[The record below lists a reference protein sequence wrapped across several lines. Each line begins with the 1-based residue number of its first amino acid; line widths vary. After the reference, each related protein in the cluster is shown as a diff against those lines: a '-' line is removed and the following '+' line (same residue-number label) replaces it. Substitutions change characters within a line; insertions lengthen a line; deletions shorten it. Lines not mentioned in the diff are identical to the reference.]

1 MYTLIRLRDGTIM
14 EAVVLANK
22 QSRMRLAVAGRKD
35 AMELQLCGL
44 DWFDERNEPVQ
55 FGFLQIGRASCR
67 ERGVDLG
74 GRRIIKKRKKKE
86 GNKEHRL
93 HLYDGDSET
102 GQTLGRQ

>member
-55 FGFLQIGRASCR
+55 FGFCWRTMTKPAKRQSWRGQPVGTPANR
-67 ERGVDLG
+67 EA
-74 GRRIIKKRKKKE
+74 
-86 GNKEHRL
+86 RL
-93 HLYDGDSET
+93 
-102 GQTLGRQ
+102 

>member
-55 FGFLQIGRASCR
+55 FGFLLAKDDEACEAPKLARAA
-67 ERGVDLG
+67 G
-74 GRRIIKKRKKKE
+74 G
-86 GNKEHRL
+86 
-93 HLYDGDSET
+93 YAC
-102 GQTLGRQ
+102 